1 MVRPTF
7 LGIEIGRTGVN
18 VSQKGLDVTG
28 HNVANVDTAG
38 YTRQRLELTAID
50 PYNTIPKWKPV
61 ENGVYGFGAK
71 IVVVSQIRS
80 AFYDRQYRT
89 EENYLAQWSTRN
101 ERLGF
106 IEGVYEGEQI
116 SGVKSSM
123 DEFFAAL
130 NTMAENPTS
139 GSMRTHVRTTATTVT
154 ETLKDFYTKN
164 VELFRDENTEI
175 ETIAKEINTIL
186 ESITFLNKSIYF
198 FEMDGQPANDLRDK
212 RNLEVDRLSELV
224 DITYSG
230 DAIGDRFM
238 VLIGDYAVV
247 NHTECDQLKV
257 DKLVLGTDTPPAA
270 YANFPTY
277 LETLLPGENFTILSW
292 RKDANRI
299 VNIDPANTTNGI
311 KSGILYAT
319 MEMRESNS
327 PTRPGVPYF
336 LEKLNEFARGFAK
349 AVNDIHKTGFT
360 YPFGTATSLDDFNFF
375 TCLNPVGGV
384 DVLTSAAFDALAGNS
399 YDHINASN
407 LTVSLDILNSEWMI
421 AGSSKMILLDGMAL
435 PEELFPGNGEI
446 MQQLFNLKIRKD
458 VPIIGNPYG
467 YFDRLEIDIADARAY
482 SKDMTDSQTR
492 LVLSVE
498 QLRLSVAGVSL
509 DEEMTNL
516 IRFQHAYSGAARV
529 ITTMD
534 EALDRIINR
543 TGLVGIV

>member
-89 EENYLAQWSTRN
+89 EENYLAQWTTRN
-101 ERLGF
+101 QGLGY
-106 IEGVYEGEQI
+106 IESVYEGPELASI
-116 SGVKSSM
+116 KSSM

-139 GSMRTHVRTTATTVT
+139 ASMRTHVRTTATSVT
-154 ETLKDFYTKN
+154 EDLKDFYTKN
-164 VELFRDENTEI
+164 IELFRNENTEI

-212 RNLEVDRLSELV
+212 RNLEVDRLAELV

-238 VLIGDYAVV
+238 VMIGDYAVV
-247 NHTECDQLKV
+247 NHTECDQLKI
-257 DKLVLGTDTPPAA
+257 DRLVLGTDTPPTA

-277 LETLLPGENFTILSW
+277 LETLLPGEDFTILSW
-292 RKDANRI
+292 RKDASRI
-299 VNIDPANTTNGI
+299 MNIDPANTTNGI
-311 KSGILYAT
+311 KSGTLYAT
-319 MEMRESNS
+319 MELRESNS

-336 LEKLNEFARGFAK
+336 IEKLNEFARGFAQ
-349 AVNDIHKTGFT
+349 AVNDIHKTGWT
-360 YPFGTATSLDDFNFF
+360 YPFGAAGSVTGINFF
-375 TCLNPVGGV
+375 TCVDPAGGTNALNS
-384 DVLTSAAFDALAGNS
+384 TAFDALAGNS
-399 YDHINASN
+399 YNYINASN
-407 LTVSLDILNSEWMI
+407 LTVSLDILTSEWMI
-421 AGSSKMILLDGMAL
+421 SGSSKQIVLDGTAD
-435 PEELFPGNGEI
+435 PDELFPGNGEI

-458 VPIIGNPYG
+458 VAVIGNPYG
-467 YFDRLEIDIADARAY
+467 FFDKLEIDIADARAY
-482 SKDMTDSQTR
+482 SREMVDSQAR